1 MDVSL
6 LRRRFPPDD
15 TIAMSDG
22 SGTTV
27 QESRPTP
34 ADIDA
39 LLRNLLQTGALQ
51 ALPTNPRVRDAVLA
65 VATGGLVRQRP
76 YAEREVNDVLSAW
89 LESVRA
95 TIDHVTV
102 RRRMV
107 DLGFLKRTRDGSR
120 YYLNVGRV
128 AAILGDGAVKI
139 DAGAI
144 TDEIVR
150 GRETRKKAHR
160 QLP

>member
-1 MDVSL
+1 M
-6 LRRRFPPDD
+6 
-15 TIAMSDG
+15 
-22 SGTTV
+22 

-34 ADIDA
+34 ADIDT

-51 ALPTNPRVRDAVLA
+51 ALPTNPRVRDTVLA

-95 TIDHVTV
+95 TIDHVTL

-107 DLGFLKRTRDGSR
+107 DLGFLKRTKDGSR
-120 YYLNVGRV
+120 YYLNFGRV
-128 AAILGDGAVKI
+128 AAILGDRAVEI

-150 GRETRKKAHR
+150 GREARKKAYR
-160 QLP
+160 QRP

>member
-1 MDVSL
+1 M
-6 LRRRFPPDD
+6 
-15 TIAMSDG
+15 
-22 SGTTV
+22 
-27 QESRPTP
+27 QESRPTRG
-34 ADIDA
+34 DIET

-51 ALPTNPRVRDAVLA
+51 SLPTPPHVLDTLLA

-95 TIDHVTV
+95 TIDHVTL

-120 YYLNVGRV
+120 YYLNFGRV
-128 AAILGDGAVKI
+128 AAILGDGAVAI

-144 TDEIVR
+144 TDDIVR
-150 GRETRKKAHR
+150 GREARKKTYR
-160 QLP
+160 LRP

>member
-1 MDVSL
+1 MSESD
-6 LRRRFPPDD
+6 PNPKD
-15 TIAMSDG
+15 TE
-22 SGTTV
+22 T
-27 QESRPTP
+27 
-34 ADIDA
+34 

-51 ALPTNPRVRDAVLA
+51 SLPANPHVLDAVLA
-65 VATGGLVRQRP
+65 VATGGFVRQRP

-89 LESVRA
+89 LASVRA
-95 TIDHVTV
+95 RIDHVTL

-128 AAILGDGAVKI
+128 AGILGSGVVEV

-144 TDEIVR
+144 TDDIVR
-150 GRETRKKAHR
+150 GREARKKAYR
-160 QLP
+160 PGA

>member
-1 MDVSL
+1 
-6 LRRRFPPDD
+6 
-15 TIAMSDG
+15 MSDG
-22 SGTTV
+22 SGTTL

-34 ADIDA
+34 GDIETV
-39 LLRNLLQTGALQ
+39 LRNLLQTGALQ

-76 YAEREVNDVLSAW
+76 YAEREVNDVLSVW

-95 TIDHVTV
+95 TIDHVTL

-120 YYLNVGRV
+120 YYLNSGRV
-128 AAILGDGAVKI
+128 AAILGDGAVEI

-144 TDEIVR
+144 IGEIVR
-150 GRETRKKAHR
+150 AREARKKAYR
-160 QLP
+160 QRPCAVDPSPAA